1 MWKIR
6 MRVIN
11 WRVTRRMSKR
21 HVDRNHANLRKVLR
35 EINTDKHLL
44 VLNEV
49 FGGGDIFCKAFQMDR
64 SLCTCI
70 NNCGHKRPLG

>member
-1 MWKIR
+1 
-6 MRVIN
+6 
-11 WRVTRRMSKR
+11 MSKR

-64 SLCTCI
+64 LYRV
-70 NNCGHKRPLG
+70 NCDDTLRAIRDWI